1 MFQESRNQRK
11 HCKDMNFQDKHVSI
25 IGLVRSGVAV
35 AKLLDDLGARV
46 LVSDLKSENEL
57 RESLAELQGRDIQY
71 VLGGHDERCIE
82 KAELIVV
89 SPAVPLDIPILK
101 AAGSLGIPIVGE
113 LEIAYRLCKAPIVA
127 ITGTKGK
134 STTTTLI
141 GDILMR
147 GKMVRGQDGNCRL
160 AVLPSCRLAPLPP
173 CPSFPISYNNV
184 YVAGNI
190 GVALSQKVQDVT
202 SEDIVVAEVSS
213 FQLES
218 TEQFHPIVS
227 VILNI
232 TTDHLD
238 RHKTMEQ
245 YVDAKKRIFLNQT
258 SKDYIVLNAD
268 DNWVKSF
275 ADETMAKPIFFSRK
289 KSGKQLMKEIPDF
302 TGTYIEDDY
311 IVAKVSQDI
320 IPICHISDIKL
331 LGAHNLENVLAAS
344 AVGIIFVGLEECGMR
359 RVARWQDG
367 KVANSS
373 LPSCPLA
380 PLPFPFRDAISNFH
394 GLEHALQFVGELNGV
409 KFINDSKATNVDSV
423 RVALEAIENNIILI
437 MGGYDKGNDYSPLVE
452 LVKAKVKILILLGEH
467 TSKIRNALGAYT
479 ITYPASSMRE
489 AVSLAYSQSQKGDY
503 VLLSPANASFDMF
516 TDYRERGNAF
526 REAVRHVSNFLKN

>member
-1 MFQESRNQRK
+1 
-11 HCKDMNFQDKHVSI
+11 MNFQGKHVSI

-57 RESLAELQGRDIQY
+57 HESLAELQGRDIQY

-101 AAGSLGIPIVGE
+101 SARDLGIPIVGE
-113 LEIAYRLCKAPIVA
+113 LEIAYRLCKAPIIA

-134 STTTTLI
+134 STTTTLV

-147 GKMVRGQDGNCRL
+147 GKMARGQDGNCCL
-160 AVLPSCRLAPLPP
+160 SVLPSCRLAPLPP

-202 SEDIVVAEVSS
+202 AEDIVVVEVSS

-238 RHKTMEQ
+238 RHKTMAQ

-268 DNWVKSF
+268 DNLVKSF
-275 ADETMAKPIFFSRK
+275 ADSAKAKPIFFSRK
-289 KSGKQLMKEIPDF
+289 KSGKQLTKEIPDF

-311 IVAKVSQDI
+311 IVAKVNIPTLEKRGSGDF
-320 IPICHISDIKL
+320 PICHLSEIKL

-344 AVGIIFVGLEECGMR
+344 AVGIIFGLMIVDCRLSIE
-359 RVARWQDG
+359 
-367 KVANSS
+367 KVDNHQYAI
-373 LPSCPLA
+373 
-380 PLPFPFRDAISNFH
+380 RDAISNFH

-437 MGGYDKGNDYSPLVE
+437 MGGYDKGNDYSPLVG

-467 TSKIRNALGAYT
+467 TAKIRDALGAYT
-479 ITYPASSMRE
+479 TTYPASTMRE
-489 AVSLAYSQSQKGDY
+489 AVSLAYSQAQKGDY

-526 REAVRHVSNFLKN
+526 REAVRHVSNVIEN

>member
-11 HCKDMNFQDKHVSI
+11 HYKDMNFQGKHVSI

-35 AKLLDDLGARV
+35 AKLLDDMGARV

-57 RESLAELQGRDIQY
+57 RESLAELQGRDLQY

-101 AAGSLGIPIVGE
+101 AARDLGIPIVGE
-113 LEIAYRLCKAPIVA
+113 LEIAYRLCKAPIIA

-141 GDILMR
+141 GDIL
-147 GKMVRGQDGNCRL
+147 
-160 AVLPSCRLAPLPP
+160 PS

-190 GVALSQKVQDVT
+190 GVALSLKIQDVT
-202 SEDIVVAEVSS
+202 AEDIVVVEVSS

-268 DNWVKSF
+268 DNLVKSF
-275 ADETMAKPIFFSRK
+275 ADEAMAKPIFFSRK
-289 KSGKQLMKEIPDF
+289 KSGKQLTKEIPDF

-311 IVAKVSQDI
+311 IVAKVNIPTLEKGGRGDF
-320 IPICHISDIKL
+320 PICHLSDIQL

-344 AVGIIFVGLEECGMR
+344 AVGLIFVGLEECGIPGI
-359 RVARWQDG
+359 Q
-367 KVANSS
+367 
-373 LPSCPLA
+373 
-380 PLPFPFRDAISNFH
+380 DAISNFH

-423 RVALEAIENNIILI
+423 RVALEAIETPPLSKGAGGIILI

-452 LVKAKVKILILLGEH
+452 LIKAKVKILILLGEH
-467 TSKIRNALGAYT
+467 TAKIRDALGAYT
-479 ITYPASSMRE
+479 TTYPASTMRE
-489 AVSLAYSQSQKGDY
+489 AVFLAYSQSQKGDY

-516 TDYRERGNAF
+516 TDYKERGNAF
-526 REAVRHVSNFLKN
+526 REAVNQLKIED

>member
-1 MFQESRNQRK
+1 
-11 HCKDMNFQDKHVSI
+11 MNFHDKHVSI

-46 LVSDLKSENEL
+46 LVSDLKSESEL
-57 RESLAELQGRDIQY
+57 HESLVELQGRDIQY

-101 AAGSLGIPIVGE
+101 AARDLGIPIVGE
-113 LEIAYRLCKAPIVA
+113 LEIAYRISKAPIVA

-147 GKMVRGQDGNCRL
+147 GKMARWQDGNCRL

-258 SKDYIVLNAD
+258 SEDYIVLNAD
-268 DNWVKSF
+268 DNLVRSF
-275 ADETMAKPIFFSRK
+275 ANEAKAKPIFFSRR
-289 KSGKQLMKEIPDF
+289 KSGKQLTKEIPDF

-311 IVAKVSQDI
+311 IVAKVNPPFSHPLEKEGRGDL
-320 IPICHISDIKL
+320 PICHISDIKL

-344 AVGIIFVGLEECGMR
+344 AVGIIFVGQTVQFADSSAG
-359 RVARWQDG
+359 A
-367 KVANSS
+367 SPS
-373 LPSCPLA
+373 LPSPYGA
-380 PLPFPFRDAISNFH
+380 IRDAISNFH

>member
-11 HCKDMNFQDKHVSI
+11 HCKDMNFQGKHVSI

-35 AKLLDDLGARV
+35 AKLLDDMGARV

-57 RESLAELQGRDIQY
+57 RESLEALQGRDIQY

-89 SPAVPLDIPILK
+89 SPAVPLNIPILK
-101 AAGSLGIPIVGE
+101 AARDLGIPIAGE
-113 LEIAYRLCKAPIVA
+113 LEIAYRLCKAPIIA

-141 GDILMR
+141 GDILQRRQWGNGAM
-147 GKMVRGQDGNCRL
+147 GQ
-160 AVLPSCRLAPLPP
+160 LPSCHLAILPS

-190 GVALSQKVQDVT
+190 GIALSQKVQDVT
-202 SEDIVVAEVSS
+202 AEDIVVVEVSS

-245 YVDAKKRIFLNQT
+245 YVDAKKRIFFNQT
-258 SKDYIVLNAD
+258 SEDYIVLNTD
-268 DNWVKSF
+268 DNLVKSF
-275 ADETMAKPIFFSRK
+275 ADEAKAKPIFFSRK

-311 IVAKVSQDI
+311 IVAKVNPPPGIRNWEFGIRNWNSSFLIPKSEFRNPNSSRGDF
-320 IPICHISDIKL
+320 PICHISDIKL

-344 AVGIIFVGLEECGMR
+344 AVGIIFGLM
-359 RVARWQDG
+359 
-367 KVANSS
+367 
-373 LPSCPLA
+373 
-380 PLPFPFRDAISNFH
+380 I
-394 GLEHALQFVGELNGV
+394 
-409 KFINDSKATNVDSV
+409 VDS
-423 RVALEAIENNIILI
+423 RLSIE
-437 MGGYDKGNDYSPLVE
+437 
-452 LVKAKVKILILLGEH
+452 KVDNHQL
-467 TSKIRNALGAYT
+467 
-479 ITYPASSMRE
+479 
-489 AVSLAYSQSQKGDY
+489 
-503 VLLSPANASFDMF
+503 
-516 TDYRERGNAF
+516 
-526 REAVRHVSNFLKN
+526 

>member
-1 MFQESRNQRK
+1 
-11 HCKDMNFQDKHVSI
+11 MNFQDKHVSI

-35 AKLLDDLGARV
+35 AKLLDDMGAQV
-46 LVSDLKSENEL
+46 LVSDLKSENDL
-57 RESLAELQGRDIQY
+57 RASLAELQGRDIQY

-82 KAELIVV
+82 KADLIVV

-101 AAGSLGIPIVGE
+101 AARDLDIPIVGE
-113 LEIAYRLCKAPIVA
+113 LEIACRISKAPIIA

-147 GKMVRGQDGNCRL
+147 GKIARGQDGNCRL
-160 AVLPSCRLAPLPP
+160 APLPS

-190 GVALSQKVQDVT
+190 GVALSQKVQHVT
-202 SEDIVVAEVSS
+202 AEDLVVVEVSS

-245 YVDAKKRIFLNQT
+245 YVNAKKRIFLNQT
-258 SKDYIVLNAD
+258 SQDYIVLNAD
-268 DNWVKSF
+268 DNLVKSF
-275 ADETMAKPIFFSRK
+275 ADEAKAKPIFFSRR
-289 KSGKQLMKEIPDF
+289 KSGKQLTKEIPDF
-302 TGTYIEDDY
+302 TGTYIENDY
-311 IVAKVSQDI
+311 IVAKVNIPTLEKGGSGDF
-320 IPICHISDIKL
+320 PICRLSDIQL

-344 AVGIIFVGLEECGMR
+344 AVGIIFGLMIVDCRLSIE
-359 RVARWQDG
+359 
-367 KVANSS
+367 KVDNYQSS
-373 LPSCPLA
+373 ITNHQSA
-380 PLPFPFRDAISNFH
+380 IREAISNFH
-394 GLEHALQFVGELNGV
+394 GLEHALQVVGELNGV

-437 MGGYDKGNDYSPLVE
+437 MGGYDKGNNYSPLVE
-452 LVKAKVKILILLGEH
+452 LVKAKVKMLILLGEH
-467 TSKIRNALGAYT
+467 TAKIRDALGAYAT
-479 ITYPASSMRE
+479 IYPASTMRE
-489 AVSLAYSQSQKGDY
+489 AVSLAYSRAQKGDY

-526 REAVRHVSNFLKN
+526 REAVRHVSKMS